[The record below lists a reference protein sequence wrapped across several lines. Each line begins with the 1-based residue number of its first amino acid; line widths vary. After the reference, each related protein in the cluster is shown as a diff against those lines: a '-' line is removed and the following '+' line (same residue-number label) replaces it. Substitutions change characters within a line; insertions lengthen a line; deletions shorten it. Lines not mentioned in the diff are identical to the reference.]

1 MNNRY
6 SFEEVKDSAKLI
18 DAWWTV
24 KIIDPIAFRL
34 TYLFAN
40 YTNFTP
46 NLISLFALIFGLVS
60 AYFFLKG
67 DYLNLILG
75 AIAMELSFVFDCV
88 DGKIARLKKTG
99 TQFGA
104 YWDFLQDRLVQFVAL
119 FALIWGQYQL
129 TGNTDFWILG
139 TIYVFADALHRT
151 SSFHM
156 QNLVA
161 KEAGRIPGKHT
172 KEEIEN
178 ILSQYTKTHSNWKAF
193 IKRWL
198 VKNRLATFP
207 TTIETRVLLFFVS
220 QQPSLLGL
228 VLAVVALAFLT
239 VIKNVMSLR
248 HLYNI
253 SSIRKGIFLILTDR
267 LGDFR
272 ISLKSTNYNY
282 IIKT

>member
-24 KIIDPIAFRL
+24 KVIDPIAFRL

-40 YTNFTP
+40 YTRSTP
-46 NLISLFALIFGLVS
+46 NQISLFALIFGLAS

-67 DYLNLILG
+67 DYLNLVLG
-75 AIAMELSFVFDCV
+75 AVTMELSFVFDCV

-99 TQFGA
+99 TKFGA
-104 YWDFLQDRLVQFVAL
+104 YWDFIQDRLVQFVAL
-119 FALIWGQYQL
+119 FALIWSQYQL
-129 TGNTDFWILG
+129 TGNTNFWILG
-139 TIYVFADALHRT
+139 TIYIFADALHRT

-161 KEAGRIPGKHT
+161 KEAGRVPGKHT

-178 ILSQYTKTHSNWKAF
+178 ILSQYTRTHSNWKAF

-220 QQPSLLGL
+220 TILNQVYWGL
-228 VLAVVALAFLT
+228 VVAVVALAFLT
-239 VIKNVMSLR
+239 VIKSVMSLR

-253 SSIRKGIFLILTDR
+253 SSNQEEHSPNI
-267 LGDFR
+267 
-272 ISLKSTNYNY
+272 N
-282 IIKT
+282 